1 MTRRSTLLLM
11 LVAFVVGGFGYGIVQ
26 RKTASAQTSESFG
39 GNIVLGRPTD
49 RSITVNVLFTA
60 NQDSVYLEYGEN
72 PGLLTQQTAPKQN
85 IRANEP
91 FEDIISGLQPNR
103 RYFYRVRYRAAGQ
116 TTFGASAEHSF
127 HTQRAAGS
135 AFTFT
140 LIADSHLFTTQH
152 CDPAR
157 YALALKNALDDN
169 PDFHIDL
176 GDTFR
181 TDTITNNSAS
191 LIYQQVLNRQIA
203 HRPYFNILTH
213 SVPLFLV
220 NGNHDSEYLYYT
232 KPESGENP
240 NLPLWSTNAR
250 LLLFPNPRP
259 DSFYSGDQT
268 MYPGVEGG
276 LRESYY
282 AWEWGDALFVV
293 LDPYWEMP
301 ERGGQNWGTVH
312 GDKQF
317 AWFRD
322 TLRKSKAKYK
332 FVFEHHLHG
341 QSRGGVE
348 VASQFEWGG
357 RERNGNFTFP
367 QNRPTWDKPFHD
379 LMAETGVTIY
389 FQGHD
394 HLFAR
399 GFYNGV
405 TYVSVPQPGAG
416 PDPTAADYFPGNVGD
431 GNFDAYPASHVLPNS
446 GHVRVTVSPNGV
458 KTDYVTVKL
467 PRDKGTNKTVAYTF
481 TVGQPAAPNSLALV
495 SAGNFANIGGAA
507 ESLVSAFGNGLAG
520 AAGATIVNVKDSAGV
535 ERAGRVLF
543 ASATQVNFM
552 LPAGMASGPATV
564 TVLYAGNPVGTTT
577 YQIETVA
584 PAMFTA
590 NGSGLGAPAAVAVR
604 VRADGSQTIE
614 PVVRCT
620 NTGCVPVPLDLGA
633 ATDQLYLVLFATGVR
648 NRAQLL
654 TGADVG
660 VRIGGELAEVQ
671 YAGAQGDFFGLD
683 QLNVKVPRTLIGRG
697 DVAVIFSVAG
707 RSATPVM
714 VNIR

>member
-1 MTRRSTLLLM
+1 MTRRSFFLLTLF
-11 LVAFVVGGFGYGIVQ
+11 AFVVGCFGYGIVQ
-26 RKTASAQTSESFG
+26 YKTASAQTSESFG

-60 NQDSVYLEYGEN
+60 NQDSVYLEYGESS
-72 PGLLTQQTAPKQN
+72 GALMQQTAPKQN

-91 FEDIISGLQPNR
+91 FEDVISGLEPNR
-103 RYFYRVRYRAAGQ
+103 RYYYRVRYRVAGQ
-116 TTFGASAEHSF
+116 TSFGASAEHSF
-127 HTQRAAGS
+127 HTQRAQGS
-135 AFTFT
+135 TFTFT

-157 YALALKNALDDN
+157 YALALKNALEDN

-191 LIYQQVLNRQIA
+191 LTYQQVAARQIA
-203 HRPYFNILTH
+203 HRPYFNVLTH
-213 SVPLFLV
+213 SAPLFLV

-250 LLLFPNPRP
+250 LSLFPNPRP

-268 MYPGVEGG
+268 IYPGVDGG

-282 AWEWGDALFVV
+282 AWEWGDALFVC

-301 ERGGQNWGTVH
+301 GQGGTNWNPVH

-341 QSRGGVE
+341 QTRGGAE
-348 VASQFEWGG
+348 VAPQFEWGG
-357 RERNGNFTFP
+357 RERNGNYTFP

-379 LMAETGVTIY
+379 LMVENGVTIY

-399 GFYNGV
+399 GTYNGV

-446 GHVRVTVSPNGV
+446 GHVRVTVSPNGI
-458 KTDYVTVKL
+458 KTEYVTVKL
-467 PRDKGTNKTVAYTF
+467 PRDKGANKTVAYIF
-481 TVGQPAAPNSLALV
+481 TVGQTAAPNSLALV
-495 SAGNFANIGGAA
+495 SAGNFANIGGAS
-507 ESLVSAFGNGLAG
+507 ESLVAAFGSNLAG
-520 AAGATIVNVKDSAGV
+520 AAGATTVNVKDNTGI

-543 ASATQVNFM
+543 ASSGQVNFM
-552 LPAGMASGPATV
+552 LPAGLANGPATV
-564 TVLYAGNPVGTTT
+564 TVLYAGNPVGTTG

-590 NGSGLGAPAAVAVR
+590 NGSGLGVPAAVAVR
-604 VRADGSQTIE
+604 VRADGSQSIE
-614 PVVRCT
+614 SVARCT
-620 NTGCVPVPLDLGA
+620 NTGCVPVSLDLGA
-633 ATDQLYLVLFATGVR
+633 ATDQLYLALFATGVR
-648 NRAQLL
+648 NRAQL
-654 TGADVG
+654 ADVG
-660 VRIGGELAEVQ
+660 VRIGGELAELQ
-671 YAGAQGDFFGLD
+671 YAGAQGDFLGLD

-697 DVAVIFSVAG
+697 DVSVIFSVAG
-707 RSATPVM
+707 RSATPVT
-714 VNIR
+714 VNIK

>member
-1 MTRRSTLLLM
+1 MTRKSIFLLM
-11 LVAFVVGGFGYGIVQ
+11 LVAFVVGGFGYGVVQ
-26 RKTASAQTSESFG
+26 RKTVLAQTSESFG

-60 NQDSVYLEYGEN
+60 NQDSVYLEYGDVS
-72 PGLLTQQTAPKQN
+72 GALTQQTTPKQN

-116 TTFGASAEHSF
+116 TTFGASAEHYF
-127 HTQRAAGS
+127 QTQRAQGS
-135 AFTFT
+135 TFTFT
-140 LIADSHLFTTQH
+140 LIADSHLFTAQH

-157 YALALKNALDDN
+157 YALALANARDDN

-181 TDTITNNSAS
+181 TDTITNNQST
-191 LIYQQVLNRQIA
+191 LTYQQVVNRQIA
-203 HRPYFNILTH
+203 HRPFFNILTPNA
-213 SVPLFLV
+213 PLFLV

-250 LLLFPNPRP
+250 LSLFPNPRP
-259 DSFYSGDQT
+259 DNFYSGDQT
-268 MYPGVEGG
+268 VYPGVDGG

-282 AWEWGDALFVV
+282 AWEWGDALFVC

-301 ERGGQNWGTVH
+301 GQGGTNWNPVH

-317 AWFRD
+317 FWFRD
-322 TLRKSKAKYK
+322 VLRRSKAKYK

-341 QSRGGVE
+341 QTRGGVE

-357 RERNGNFTFP
+357 KERNGNYTFP
-367 QNRPTWDKPFHD
+367 QNRPAWDKPFHD
-379 LMAETGVTIY
+379 LMVENGVTIY

-416 PDPTAADYFPGNVGD
+416 PDPTAADYFPGNVTD
-431 GNFDAYPASHVLPNS
+431 GNFDAYPASHVLLSS
-446 GHVRVTVSPNGV
+446 GHVRVTVSPSGV

-467 PRDKGTNKTVAYTF
+467 PRDKGVNKTVGYTF
-481 TVGQPAAPNSLALV
+481 TVGGQANLALV
-495 SAGNFANIGGAA
+495 SAGNFANVGGAA
-507 ESLVSAFGNGLAG
+507 ESIVAAFGNGMAG
-520 AAGATIVNVKDSAGV
+520 AAGATTVNVKDSAGV
-535 ERAGRVLF
+535 ERAAQVFF
-543 ASATQVNFM
+543 ASPTQVNFM
-552 LPAGMASGPATV
+552 LPAGTANGAATV
-564 TVLYAGNPVGTTT
+564 NVFYAGNVVGTAN

-584 PAMFTA
+584 PALFTA
-590 NGSGLGAPAAVAVR
+590 NGTGLGVPAAVAVR
-604 VRADGSQTIE
+604 VRADGSQSIE
-614 PVVRCT
+614 PIMRCG
-620 NTGCVPVPLDLGA
+620 NANSCVPVPLDLGPA
-633 ATDQLYLVLFATGVR
+633 NEQVFLALFGTGIR
-648 NRAQLL
+648 NRAQL
-654 TGADVG
+654 ADIG
-660 VRIGGELAEVQ
+660 LRIGGDAAEVA
-671 YAGAQGDFFGLD
+671 YAGAQGSLLGLD
-683 QLNVKVPRTLIGRG
+683 QLNVKVPRSLIGRG
-697 DVAVIFSVAG
+697 EVSLIFSVAG
-707 RSATPVM
+707 RSSTPVT
-714 VNIR
+714 VNVK

>member
-1 MTRRSTLLLM
+1 M
-11 LVAFVVGGFGYGIVQ
+11 GYAATKFI
-26 RKTASAQTSESFG
+26 TATAQTSETFG

-60 NQDSVYLEYGEN
+60 NQDAVYLEYGESS
-72 PGLLTQQTAPKQN
+72 GLLTKQTNQQQN
-85 IRANEP
+85 IRVNAPYE
-91 FEDIISGLQPNR
+91 EVISGLEPNR
-103 RYFYRVRYRAAGQ
+103 RYFYRVRHRAAGQ
-116 TTFGASAEHSF
+116 SSFGASAEHSF
-127 HTQRAAGS
+127 QTQRAPGS
-135 AFTFT
+135 TFTFT
-140 LIADSHLFTTQH
+140 LVADSHLFTTQH

-157 YALALKNALDDN
+157 YALALKNALEDN

-181 TDTITNNSAS
+181 TDTITNNSAA
-191 LIYQQVLNRQIA
+191 LTFQMVRDRQIA

-213 SVPLFLV
+213 SASLFLV

-250 LLLFPNPRP
+250 LSLFPNPRP
-259 DSFYSGDQT
+259 DAFYSGDQT
-268 MYPGVEGG
+268 VYPGVDEGG

-282 AWEWGDALFVV
+282 AWEWGDALFVC
-293 LDPYWEMP
+293 LDPYWLMP
-301 ERGGQNWGTVH
+301 GQGGTNWNTVH

-317 AWFRD
+317 FWFRD
-322 TLRKSKAKYK
+322 VLRKSKAKYK

-341 QSRGGVE
+341 QTRGGVE
-348 VASQFEWGG
+348 VASQYEWGG
-357 RERNGNFTFP
+357 KERNGNYTFP

-416 PDPTAADYFPGNVGD
+416 PDPTATDYFPGNVTD
-431 GNFDAYPASHVLPNS
+431 GNFDAYPASHVLPSS

-458 KTDYVTVKL
+458 KTDYVNVKL
-467 PRDKGTNKTVAYTF
+467 PRDKGVNKTVAYTF
-481 TVGQPAAPNSLALV
+481 TVGQQAAPNSLALV

-507 ESLVSAFGNGLAG
+507 ESLVAAFGNGLAG
-520 AAGATIVNVKDSAGV
+520 SAGATTVTVKDSAGI
-535 ERAGRVLF
+535 ERAGRVSF

-552 LPAGMASGPATV
+552 LPAGLANGTATV

-590 NGSGLGAPAAVAVR
+590 NGSGLGVPAAVAVR
-604 VRADGSQTIE
+604 VRADGSQSIE
-614 PVVRCT
+614 PVARCT
-620 NTGCVPVPLDLGA
+620 NNGCAPVPLDLGA
-633 ATDQLYLVLFATGVR
+633 ATDQLYLALFGTGVR
-648 NRAQLL
+648 NRAQL
-654 TGADVG
+654 ADVG
-660 VRIGGELAEVQ
+660 VRIGGDPAEVQ

-683 QLNVKVPRTLIGRG
+683 QLNIKVPRTLAGRG
-697 DVAVIFSVAG
+697 DVALIFSVAG
-707 RSATPVM
+707 R
-714 VNIR
+714 